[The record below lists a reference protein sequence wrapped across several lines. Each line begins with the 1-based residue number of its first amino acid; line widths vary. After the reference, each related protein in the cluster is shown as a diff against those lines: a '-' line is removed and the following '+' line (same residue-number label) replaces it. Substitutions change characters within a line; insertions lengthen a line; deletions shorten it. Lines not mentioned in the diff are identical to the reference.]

1 MPSFKA
7 SASLFDFASRF
18 PANAIAVMTL
28 PNTEPRLFD
37 FRHADFVF
45 LFFFCC
51 ALGQASG
58 RELSFMLLG
67 GILICYCNTFT
78 LLAKPMLLTC
88 AVQRLSVG
96 TGFSIVYGALF
107 TKTNRISR
115 IFDSVLVFLPAA
127 TAAPPSGRRCN
138 SRFNFRPLDGA

>member
-1 MPSFKA
+1 MISFCL
-7 SASLFDFASRF
+7 LFCYCLFILVSR
-18 PANAIAVMTL
+18 AIL
-28 PNTEPRLFD
+28 
-37 FRHADFVF
+37 
-45 LFFFCC
+45 
-51 ALGQASG
+51 QASG

-88 AVQRLSVG
+88 AIQRLSVG

-115 IFDSVLVFLPAA
+115 IFDSVMIEFH
-127 TAAPPSGRRCN
+127 S
-138 SRFNFRPLDGA
+138 SSIQS